1 MNRQIDTAGP
11 SSPGTIPEGPPP
23 GRRACF
29 MCETGWMRRTTTPEA
44 GWYYDRCDT
53 FEPDDQEKPR
63 PGLDHPADENI
74 SRVVYCAGCNRDER
88 IRDMHRNGW
97 RIVAGDPL
105 CPHCDDPP
113 DEWIDQVR
121 DRYET
126 SDQDD
131 GRRVKSKSIG
141 RVS

>member
-1 MNRQIDTAGP
+1 
-11 SSPGTIPEGPPP
+11 
-23 GRRACF
+23 
-29 MCETGWMRRTTTPEA
+29 MRRTTTPEA
-44 GWYYDRCDT
+44 GWYCDRCDT
-53 FEPDDQEKPR
+53 FEPDDQET
-63 PGLDHPADENI
+63 PGI
-74 SRVVYCAGCNRDER
+74 GRVVYCAGCNRDEL